1 MWSIFKI
8 ARTAAVG
15 TRILRSPAPLI
26 SRLRFPRPAI
36 RPTVVFAL
44 RPQSSTIKMEKPML
58 MLAFT
63 CKKCHER
70 SSHIISK
77 QAYTSGTVLIFSDR
91 RINIEDILALKGES
105 VTVTPEDLAFEDIPE
120 KLRDLIGHH
129 AKDAPQ
135 KAEPDT
141 PLLKE

>member
-1 MWSIFKI
+1 MWNICRI

-15 TRILRSPAPLI
+15 SRILRLRTPLI
-26 SRLRFPRPAI
+26 SRLPCPQPTI
-36 RPTVVFAL
+36 RSANVFAV
-44 RPQSSTIKMEKPML
+44 RPQSSAVKMEKPML

-63 CKKCHER
+63 CKKCHDR

-77 QAYTSGTVLIFSDR
+77 QAYTSGTVL
-91 RINIEDILALKGES
+91 
-105 VTVTPEDLAFEDIPE
+105 VQYLAFEDIPE

-135 KAEPDT
+135 KPEPDT